1 MRREIVAVDGVHF
14 ERSEIGLGKQLSRC
28 PGIVRVSVD
37 AQAGL
42 ADILYDEARTTP
54 TRLRELIAQYGYS
67 VASTPVCSPPRRGG
81 RGTRLED
88 ATLARQERVAQLG

>member
-42 ADILYDEARTTP
+42 ADILYDESHTTP

-67 VASTPVCSPPRRGG
+67 VASTPVCSTGRLSG
-81 RGTRLED
+81 RGARLED
-88 ATLARQERVAQLG
+88 STLTRHERVTQLG